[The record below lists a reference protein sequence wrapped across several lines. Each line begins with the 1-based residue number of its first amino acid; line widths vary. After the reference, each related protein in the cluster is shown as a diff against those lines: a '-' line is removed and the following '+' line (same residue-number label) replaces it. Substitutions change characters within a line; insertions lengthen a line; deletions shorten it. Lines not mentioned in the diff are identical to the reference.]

1 MRMIPRHQMIYP
13 QLVFWNSLHSRLAA
27 RFPSG
32 NLLHVTPQCFPVDS
46 RVLKLIKLL
55 FPFLFHLTQFCFVKS
70 FVQFFLNKCKLY
82 SINNIKQHWFW
93 SSNQT
98 SLSLAFSWYESNKQ
112 PTLKQWPTPTLP
124 LPTLP
129 LPLNRTHHL
138 LPTLPTLLLPL
149 SRPHHLLPTPPR
161 ILITQLHPQIH

>member
-82 SINNIKQHWFW
+82 YINNIKQHWFW

-98 SLSLAFSWYESNKQ
+98 SLSLAASGRLWIIFFSIVRS
-112 PTLKQWPTPTLP
+112 LMLCGV
-124 LPTLP
+124 
-129 LPLNRTHHL
+129 
-138 LPTLPTLLLPL
+138 L
-149 SRPHHLLPTPPR
+149 SLV
-161 ILITQLHPQIH
+161 ILGYA

>member
-13 QLVFWNSLHSRLAA
+13 QLVFWISLHSRLAA

-82 SINNIKQHWFW
+82 SINNIKQYWFW

-98 SLSLAFSWYESNKQ
+98 SLSLAASGRLWIIFFSIVRS
-112 PTLKQWPTPTLP
+112 LMLCGV
-124 LPTLP
+124 
-129 LPLNRTHHL
+129 
-138 LPTLPTLLLPL
+138 L
-149 SRPHHLLPTPPR
+149 SLV
-161 ILITQLHPQIH
+161 ILGYA

>member
-32 NLLHVTPQCFPVDS
+32 NLLHVTPQYFPVDS

-98 SLSLAFSWYESNKQ
+98 SLSLAASGRLWIIFFSIVRS
-112 PTLKQWPTPTLP
+112 LMLCGV
-124 LPTLP
+124 
-129 LPLNRTHHL
+129 
-138 LPTLPTLLLPL
+138 L
-149 SRPHHLLPTPPR
+149 SLV
-161 ILITQLHPQIH
+161 ILGYA

>member
-13 QLVFWNSLHSRLAA
+13 QFVFWNSLHSRLAA
-27 RFPSG
+27 RFPPG

-46 RVLKLIKLL
+46 RVLKLSKLL
-55 FPFLFHLTQFCFVKS
+55 FPFLFHLTQFCFVKT

-98 SLSLAFSWYESNKQ
+98 SLSHAFSGRLWIIFFSIVRS
-112 PTLKQWPTPTLP
+112 LMLCGV
-124 LPTLP
+124 
-129 LPLNRTHHL
+129 
-138 LPTLPTLLLPL
+138 L
-149 SRPHHLLPTPPR
+149 SLV
-161 ILITQLHPQIH
+161 ILGYA

>member
-98 SLSLAFSWYESNKQ
+98 SLSLAASGRLWIIFFSIVRS
-112 PTLKQWPTPTLP
+112 LMLCGV
-124 LPTLP
+124 
-129 LPLNRTHHL
+129 
-138 LPTLPTLLLPL
+138 L
-149 SRPHHLLPTPPR
+149 SLV
-161 ILITQLHPQIH
+161 ILGYA

>member
-46 RVLKLIKLL
+46 RVLKLVKLL

-98 SLSLAFSWYESNKQ
+98 SLSLAASGRLWIIFFSIVRS
-112 PTLKQWPTPTLP
+112 LMLCGV
-124 LPTLP
+124 
-129 LPLNRTHHL
+129 
-138 LPTLPTLLLPL
+138 L
-149 SRPHHLLPTPPR
+149 SLV
-161 ILITQLHPQIH
+161 ILGYA